1 MKDLD
6 IELGGVTLRLCPER
20 AAFRPAEGE
29 LLVADVHIGKAAAF
43 RRAGRAMPPGTT
55 RRELERI
62 DALVARL
69 GARRLTLLGDLFHDE
84 VEPDSPTARTFSRWL
99 LERSDLEVTL
109 VRGNHDRHA
118 VVDHRHLDAVDR
130 LLLIPRVA
138 VAGKDL
144 ALGEVGGLGDDRQPV
159 PPGKGEHPAQRHRS
173 KECARGNDSRQD
185 AAEVEGDS
193 RASCSGMR
201 GEEFRQ
207 VQGKPAEKD
216 CADATEGENGGGKTT
231 FERMHP

>member
-118 VVDHRHLDAVDR
+118 VEFIEQLELR
-130 LLLIPRVA
+130 A
-138 VAGKDL
+138 VAEPL
-144 ALGEVGGLGDDRQPV
+144 RRNGLVYRH
-159 PPGKGEHPAQRHRS
+159 HP
-173 KECARGNDSRQD
+173 
-185 AAEVEGDS
+185 
-193 RASCSGMR
+193 
-201 GEEFRQ
+201 
-207 VQGKPAEKD
+207 
-216 CADATEGENGGGKTT
+216 EGEGPFVAGHVHPGVRLMDGTDRARLPVFWEKEEGLILPAFGQFTGLQIVSGDAGD
-231 FERMHP
+231 RMYAVTPSAVLEVPRALCR